1 MQPCS
6 RPPGKIGHAWETG
19 AASVCRQRQTNKQ
32 GSPGELP
39 TRLTPFRLDCPFLE
53 DGIVWPVH
61 SKSIHLASL
70 VLSSPVHRVCCTP
83 TLFRGEL
90 VGNQEL
96 PSFCS
101 PGLKARLLFRRPYQ
115 NGVSAP
121 YFLLTRKISGKKLP
135 VQVVDIPPVLPPIN
149 AWGRTPLIGGRERSV
164 TTALPVLF
172 LLERLPDCFVR
183 CSPPGVQK
191 RFPVTGQKRFGKSE
205 VRERFA
211 PCSWWEE
218 PMKSQSRYLL
228 IEEIACAASDLSGA
242 HALARQ
248 RSKVVATR
256 KTET

>member
-1 MQPCS
+1 MLKEDPS
-6 RPPGKIGHAWETG
+6 YHVLET
-19 AASVCRQRQTNKQ
+19 S
-32 GSPGELP
+32 
-39 TRLTPFRLDCPFLE
+39 
-53 DGIVWPVH
+53 
-61 SKSIHLASL
+61 
-70 VLSSPVHRVCCTP
+70 
-83 TLFRGEL
+83 
-90 VGNQEL
+90 
-96 PSFCS
+96 
-101 PGLKARLLFRRPYQ
+101 
-115 NGVSAP
+115 
-121 YFLLTRKISGKKLP
+121 
-135 VQVVDIPPVLPPIN
+135 
-149 AWGRTPLIGGRERSV
+149 ERNV

-205 VRERFA
+205 VRARFA

-248 RSKVVATR
+248 RSKVVATC